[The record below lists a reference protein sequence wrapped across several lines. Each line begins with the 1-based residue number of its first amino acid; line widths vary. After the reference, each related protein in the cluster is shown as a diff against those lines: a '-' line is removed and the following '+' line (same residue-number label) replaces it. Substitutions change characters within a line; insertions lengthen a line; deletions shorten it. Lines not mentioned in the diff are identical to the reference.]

1 MDKKYKFTKDNP
13 DDKIKWVDNPETK
26 GEFLFTFDE
35 KKIYNLFRDYPQNLT
50 KEEKEIFDKE
60 NPYWKD
66 FLIKEIKKRGFTH
79 IPRFFYF
86 IVPPAPFF

>member
-13 DDKIKWVDNPETK
+13 DDKIKWVDNPETI

-50 KEEKEIFDKE
+50 KEEVASLEEQLNNII
-60 NPYWKD
+60 
-66 FLIKEIKKRGFTH
+66 IKLAKMK
-79 IPRFFYF
+79 
-86 IVPPAPFF
+86 

>member
-35 KKIYNLFRDYPQNLT
+35 KKIYNLFSVIILKT
-50 KEEKEIFDKE
+50 
-60 NPYWKD
+60 
-66 FLIKEIKKRGFTH
+66 
-79 IPRFFYF
+79 
-86 IVPPAPFF
+86 

>member
-35 KKIYNLFRDYPQNLT
+35 KKIYNLFLHYPQNLT
-50 KEEKEIFDKE
+50 Q
-60 NPYWKD
+60 
-66 FLIKEIKKRGFTH
+66 
-79 IPRFFYF
+79 
-86 IVPPAPFF
+86 